1 MANYIYDPLYDS
13 DFDDPSINAGTV
25 RGKMPESPTPAVL
38 ERAAIRKGKQPL
50 RGSKPVVLESI
61 DLDSVDPGLTGLQ
74 LVHLESGIRALDNQ
88 DSSST
93 TSISTQNLRKRSN
106 PNAISLSDAPLA
118 CPFKESQTSASE
130 QPTSVQRLELSVE
143 PSPFQE
149 QSMPS
154 EPSPRSRFNRVAS
167 MPDVNLTSKRMRI
180 PGSHGSPYSTRQKV
194 DFYIQQQ
201 QEMRHPAD
209 SLNPVMAP
217 SSPSPSQVFP
227 SPSPSVFRTP
237 GRAANLSMCW
247 RTPGLAASPSVGQS
261 TPGPASSPS
270 IAQGTPGPARPRL
283 AALSTTAAYFQSPSV
298 LNTIQDSPWDAM
310 YASVPL
316 DGELGALPSTRNG
329 RGGEGDEDGKGGK
342 RDQSDDVAEYGGTR
356 HCQKRQQQEWQ
367 Q

>member
-13 DFDDPSINAGTV
+13 DFDDPSSEKGEYEEEEDDRDWGEEEEDLTHTNDEIAFWTGGIPHYPTTPVNAGTV

-61 DLDSVDPGLTGLQ
+61 DLDSVDPALTGLQ

-118 CPFKESQTSASE
+118 RPFKESQTSASE
-130 QPTSVQRLELSVE
+130 QPTSVQRLESSVE

-167 MPDVNLTSKRMRI
+167 MPDVNLTTKRMRI

-201 QEMRHPAD
+201 QEMRHPTD

-247 RTPGLAASPSVGQS
+247 RTPGLAASPSVGQRHAWAC
-261 TPGPASSPS
+261 T
-270 IAQGTPGPARPRL
+270 
-283 AALSTTAAYFQSPSV
+283 
-298 LNTIQDSPWDAM
+298 
-310 YASVPL
+310 
-316 DGELGALPSTRNG
+316 PSTRG
-329 RGGEGDEDGKGGK
+329 LVHDGSVFPK
-342 RDQSDDVAEYGGTR
+342 S
-356 HCQKRQQQEWQ
+356 
-367 Q
+367 